1 MTSTTDNPENGEN
14 SPLDL
19 AETSSLSIPHWLAQ
33 AGQYQLIRDTFSQ
46 LPLLVAVYSSEGALI
61 SVNETFTQVIGWT
74 TADLVSQDVLTACY
88 PDPGTRQQVQTWML
102 DTTYGWHS
110 VPTHTRPG
118 QIIETLWCYLRL
130 PDGSGIA
137 CGQNMSIL
145 HQAQTALLETTERY
159 ALLIMGINDGVWDWD
174 LRTNEVYYSPRWKV
188 LLGYQEHEL
197 GQTLEEWLNRIHPQ
211 DVERVK
217 LNLTLHVQ
225 GQTPHF
231 QQEYRIRHKN
241 GQYRWALSRGQV
253 LRDQYGQAYR
263 MAGSLTDQTEHRMA
277 ETQLLHDA
285 LHDPL
290 TGLPNRALLLD
301 RLGQALR
308 HARRRATYHFALLF
322 IDIDRFKVINDS
334 LGHSA
339 GDQLLIEFTHRL
351 QHYLRP
357 DDTIA
362 RIGGDEF
369 VILLDDLSELDD
381 ALVVAQ
387 RLLSAFQAPFI
398 VRGQS
403 FFATASIGVHLKSDL
418 NQAPDEYIRN
428 ADIAMYRAKVAG
440 GNRYVIFQQEMHA
453 TLRERMEL
461 ENSLYQALEKQELRV
476 YYQPIFCLETK
487 NLKGVEALVR
497 WEHPFEGLIQPD
509 KFIPIAE
516 ETGLIIPI
524 GAYVLWHACQQ
535 MQQWFALFP
544 GLQFILS
551 VNVSARQIS
560 QPHLVDTILET
571 LSRTGFPT
579 EFLQL
584 EITETTVVENPDA
597 AMQILLKLKEHN
609 IRLAMDDFG
618 TGYSSLGYLSRLPI
632 DVLKIDRCFV
642 KDLDQDENSLEIIRA
657 ILGIAQGMN
666 LVVVAEGIETETQ
679 AQHLLALGC
688 RSGQGYFFSKPLSVE
703 EMTQLIATYGQDSPT
718 HFDETTTASESP
730 D

>member
-1 MTSTTDNPENGEN
+1 MASTTDNPENGESQ
-14 SPLDL
+14 SP
-19 AETSSLSIPHWLAQ
+19 ASSWQRDLSIPNWLAQ
-33 AGQYQLIRDTFSQ
+33 ANQYQLIRDTFTQ
-46 LPLLVAVYSSEGALI
+46 LPLLIVVYSLEGALL
-61 SVNETFTQVIGWT
+61 SVNEEFSHVIGWT
-74 TADLVSQDVLTACY
+74 TADLVSQDVLAACY
-88 PDPGTRQQVQTWML
+88 PDPATRQKVQDWML
-102 DTTYGWHS
+102 NPTYGWHS
-110 VPTHTRPG
+110 IPTHTRPG
-118 QIIETLWCYLRL
+118 QIIETLWCFLRL

-137 CGQNMSIL
+137 CGQNMTIL

-188 LLGYQEHEL
+188 LLGYQEYEL
-197 GQTLEEWLNRIHPQ
+197 GQTLEEWINRIHPQ

-217 LNLTLHVQ
+217 LNLTLHTQ

-308 HARRRATYHFALLF
+308 HARRRATYHFGLLF

-334 LGHSA
+334 LGHSS

-351 QHYLRP
+351 QQYLRP

-369 VILLDDLSELDD
+369 VILLDDLTELDD
-381 ALVVAQ
+381 ALVIAQ
-387 RLLSAFQAPFI
+387 RLLAAFEVPFI
-398 VRGQS
+398 VKGQS
-403 FFATASIGVHLKSDL
+403 FFATASIGINLKSDL
-418 NQAPDEYIRN
+418 NQPPDEYIRN

-440 GNRYVIFQQEMHA
+440 GNRYVIFKPEMHA
-453 TLRERMEL
+453 KLQERMQL
-461 ENSLYQALEKQELRV
+461 ENSLYQALEKQQLCV
-476 YYQPIFCLETK
+476 YYQPIYCLEARS
-487 NLKGVEALVR
+487 LKGFEALIR
-497 WEHPFEGLIQPD
+497 WHSPLEGLVLPD

-524 GAYVLWHACQQ
+524 GAYVLWNACQQ
-535 MQQWFALFP
+535 MQEWLSLSP
-544 GLQFILS
+544 DLNLILS
-551 VNVSARQIS
+551 VNVSARQLS
-560 QPHLVDTILET
+560 QAHLVDTILET
-571 LSRTGFPT
+571 LNRTGLPS
-579 EFLQL
+579 ECLQL
-584 EITETTVVENPDA
+584 EITETTVVENPDT
-597 AMQILLKLKEHN
+597 AMQILLMLKEHN

-632 DVLKIDRCFV
+632 DVLKIDRCFI
-642 KDLDQDENSLEIIRA
+642 KDIESKENSLEIIRA
-657 ILGIAQGMN
+657 ILGIAQG
-666 LVVVAEGIETETQ
+666 LKLSVVAEGIESEVQ
-679 AQHLLALGC
+679 ARQLLELGC
-688 RSGQGYFFSKPLSVE
+688 QAGQGYYFSQPLDVE
-703 EMTQLIATYGQDSPT
+703 QASQLVKRAAREKDQISDFAEDRPPQV
-718 HFDETTTASESP
+718 
-730 D
+730 

>member
-1 MTSTTDNPENGEN
+1 MASTTDYPEHPDNESLAPADISDLSVPNWLVEVN
-14 SPLDL
+14 S
-19 AETSSLSIPHWLAQ
+19 
-33 AGQYQLIRDTFSQ
+33 YQLVRDTFSQ
-46 LPLLVAVYSSEGALI
+46 LPLMVAIYSLEGVLI
-61 SVNETFTQVIGWT
+61 SVNEEFTQILGWT
-74 TADLVSQDVLTACY
+74 TADLVTQDVLAACY
-88 PDPGTRQQVQTWML
+88 PDPSTCQQVRAWML
-102 DTTYGWHS
+102 GGQYGWQS
-110 VPTHTRPG
+110 IPTHTRSA
-118 QIIETLWCYLRL
+118 QVIETLWSYIRL

-137 CGQNMSIL
+137 CGQNINIL
-145 HQAQTALLETTERY
+145 HQAQMALLETTERY

-188 LLGYQEHEL
+188 LLGYQEDEL
-197 GQTLEEWLNRIHPQ
+197 GQTLEEWVNRIHPQ

-285 LHDPL
+285 LHDLL

-308 HARRRATYHFALLF
+308 HARRRDTYHFALLF

-334 LGHSA
+334 LGHSS

-351 QHYLRP
+351 QQYLRP

-362 RIGGDEF
+362 RVGGDEF
-369 VILLDDLSELDD
+369 VILLDDLGELDD
-381 ALVVAQ
+381 ALIVAQ
-387 RLLSAFQAPFI
+387 RLVSAFQAPFI

-403 FFATASIGVHLKSDL
+403 FFATASVGVHLKSDL
-418 NQAPDEYIRN
+418 NQPADEYIRN

-440 GNRYVIFQQEMHA
+440 GNRYVIFQPEMHA
-453 TLRERMEL
+453 TLRERMQL
-461 ENSLYQALEKQELRV
+461 ENSLYQALEKQELCV
-476 YYQPIFCLETK
+476 YYQPIYSL
-487 NLKGVEALVR
+487 NNNQLKGFEALIR
-497 WEHPFEGLIQPD
+497 WQHPVEGLIRPD

-535 MQQWFALFP
+535 MQQWYEQFP
-544 GLQFILS
+544 DLNLVLS
-551 VNVSARQIS
+551 VNVSARQLS
-560 QPHLVDTILET
+560 QPHLVDTVFET
-571 LSRTGFPT
+571 LTRTGLAP
-579 EFLQL
+579 EKLQL

-597 AMQILLKLKEHN
+597 AMQTLLKLKQQQ

-642 KDLDQDENSLEIIRA
+642 KDIEHNENSLEIIRA
-657 ILGIAQGMN
+657 ILGIAQG
-666 LVVVAEGIETETQ
+666 LKLTVVAEGIETEFQ
-679 AQHLLALGC
+679 AQQLRELGC
-688 RSGQGYFFSKPLSVE
+688 PVGQGYYFSVPLDVAAT
-703 EMTQLIATYGQDSPT
+703 TQLIRGYSGV
-718 HFDETTTASESP
+718 ETVAGN
-730 D
+730 

>member
-1 MTSTTDNPENGEN
+1 MAAATDYPEYPDRE
-14 SPLDL
+14 
-19 AETSSLSIPHWLAQ
+19 SLPPTDISNLSVPNWLVK
-33 AGQYQLIRDTFSQ
+33 GNNYQIVRDTFSQ
-46 LPLLVAVYSSEGALI
+46 LPLMVAVYSAEGALL
-61 SVNETFTQVIGWT
+61 SVNEEFSQILGWT
-74 TADLVSQDVLTACY
+74 TADLVTHDVLAACY
-88 PDPGTRQQVQTWML
+88 PDPSTCQQVREWML
-102 DTTYGWHS
+102 GGQYGWRS
-110 VPTHTRPG
+110 IPTHTRTA
-118 QIIETLWCYLRL
+118 QVLETLWSYICL

-145 HQAQTALLETTERY
+145 HQAQMALLETTERY
-159 ALLIMGINDGVWDWD
+159 ALLIMGINDGIWDWD

-188 LLGYQEHEL
+188 LLGYQEDEL
-197 GQTLEEWLNRIHPQ
+197 GQTLEEWVNRIHPQ

-301 RLGQALR
+301 RLGQTLR
-308 HARRRATYHFALLF
+308 HARRRSSYQFALLF

-334 LGHSA
+334 LGHSS
-339 GDQLLIEFTHRL
+339 GDQLLIEFTNRL
-351 QHYLRP
+351 QQYLRP

-362 RIGGDEF
+362 RVGGDEF

-381 ALVVAQ
+381 ALIVAQ
-387 RLLSAFQAPFI
+387 RLVGAFQAPFI

-403 FFATASIGVHLKSDL
+403 FFATASVGVHLKSDL
-418 NQAPDEYIRN
+418 NQPPDEYIRN

-440 GNRYVIFQQEMHA
+440 GNRYVIFQPEMHA
-453 TLRERMEL
+453 TLRERMQL
-461 ENSLYQALEKQELRV
+461 ENSLYQALEKQELCV
-476 YYQPIFCLETK
+476 YYQPIYAL
-487 NLKGVEALVR
+487 NDRQLKGFEALIR
-497 WEHPFEGLIQPD
+497 WQHPVEGLIRPD

-524 GAYVLWHACQQ
+524 GAYVLWQACQQ
-535 MQQWFALFP
+535 MQQWSEQFP
-544 GLQFILS
+544 QLSLVLS
-551 VNVSARQIS
+551 VNVSARQLG
-560 QPHLVDTILET
+560 QPHLVDTVLET
-571 LSRTGFPT
+571 LTRTGLAP
-579 EFLQL
+579 EKLQL
-584 EITETTVVENPDA
+584 EITETTVVENPDM
-597 AMQILLKLKEHN
+597 AMQTLQKLKEQQ

-642 KDLDQDENSLEIIRA
+642 QDIEHNENSLEIVRA
-657 ILGIAQGMN
+657 ILGIAQGLN
-666 LVVVAEGIETETQ
+666 LGVVAEGIETEAQ
-679 AQHLLALGC
+679 AKRLRDLGC
-688 RSGQGYFFSKPLSVE
+688 LVGQGYYFAVPLDVAATS
-703 EMTQLIATYGQDSPT
+703 QLIQNYA
-718 HFDETTTASESP
+718 EALV
-730 D
+730 